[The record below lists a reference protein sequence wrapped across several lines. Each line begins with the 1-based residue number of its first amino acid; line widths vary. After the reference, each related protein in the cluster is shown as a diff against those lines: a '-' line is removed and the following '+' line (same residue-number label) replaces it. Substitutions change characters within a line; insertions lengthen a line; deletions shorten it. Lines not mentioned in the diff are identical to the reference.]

1 MRLEKT
7 AWESRFTHAPL
18 GILAQMIDPG
28 SGDLSRQN
36 VLDVFANRLRQRT
49 MLALRRQAIV
59 SGATAAL
66 ILVAF
71 PAWWSLASGAAAL
84 CLAAVWALIDRRH
97 VSHAPLLARAI
108 ALLTTSL
115 VILFAIGIALA
126 AFTGDSRSPYGMCY
140 DSSGRAFACDAAGAR
155 R

>member
-59 SGATAAL
+59 AGATAAL

-71 PAWWSLASGAAAL
+71 
-84 CLAAVWALIDRRH
+84 VTRH
-97 VSHAPLLARAI
+97 VTSRACR
-108 ALLTTSL
+108 A
-115 VILFAIGIALA
+115 
-126 AFTGDSRSPYGMCY
+126 TGDVTAIPCTPETTRDGLC
-140 DSSGRAFACDAAGAR
+140 AN
-155 R
+155 